1 MLMGAV
7 VTFDAMCRRRPRVQV
22 RPDPTLPEPQ
32 LKAEIMLLTE
42 KGLRVEI
49 RKLPSS
55 TFSAPDGVAEADSAA
70 ENPAPATDAKSE
82 QADAEHDA
90 DDDDADVLQ
99 SPPVRRRAKKTK

>member
-1 MLMGAV
+1 MWLSM
-7 VTFDAMCRRRPRVQV
+7 PRAGFAPLDSSLQV

-55 TFSAPDGVAEADSAA
+55 TFSAPDAEAEADKAEADKAA
-70 ENPAPATDAKSE
+70 EDPAPAAEAKP
-82 QADAEHDA
+82 QQQVDADA
-90 DDDDADVLQ
+90 DADVLQ
-99 SPPVRRRAKKTK
+99 SPPVRRRAKKAK